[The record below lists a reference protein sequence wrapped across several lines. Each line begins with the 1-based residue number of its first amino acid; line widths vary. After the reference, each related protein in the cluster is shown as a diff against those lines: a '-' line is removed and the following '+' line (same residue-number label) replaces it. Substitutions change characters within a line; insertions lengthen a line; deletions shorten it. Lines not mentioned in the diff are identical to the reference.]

1 MKLCTRCK
9 TTKTLAEFSRNIST
23 KDGLQ
28 AYCKPCMYEINKDYR
43 LNNRDKLNA
52 YYRQYREENL
62 SHYIY
67 LIYEGSEIIYIGSCN
82 SLNRLYNHCNGY
94 SHISNKIQDRWTS
107 IKYLD
112 IGEYINSKHEREYI
126 ESIFI
131 YEIEP
136 TLNRN
141 MNIKIDDAKR
151 AEELSMLA
159 YDFLN
164 LIDDIFITYKTNDNI
179 NNKIYINEDSI
190 QDYAEDI
197 SSIIEYY
204 CLEEDDQDEWE

>member
-1 MKLCTRCK
+1 MMKLCTRCN
-9 TTKTLAEFSRNIST
+9 TTKPVEEFSKNIST

-28 AYCKPCMYEINKDYR
+28 AYCKPCKYQIDTEYR
-43 LNNRDKLNA
+43 LNNKDKLNA

-67 LIYEGSEIIYIGSCN
+67 LIYEGAEIIYIGSCN
-82 SLNRLYNHCNGY
+82 SLNRLYNHCKGY
-94 SHISNKIQDRWTS
+94 SHIADKIQGRWTE

-112 IGEYINSKHEREYI
+112 IGEYMNSKHEREYI

-131 YEIEP
+131 DEIEP

-141 MNIKIDDAKR
+141 MNIKIDDAR
-151 AEELSMLA
+151 REEELSMLA
-159 YDFLN
+159 YDFLD
-164 LIDDIFITYKTNDNI
+164 LKDDIFITYKTNYD
-179 NNKIYINEDSI
+179 KIYINEDSI

-204 CLEEDDQDEWE
+204 LKDEDEDEWE